1 MHISEFLSNFVL
13 FWLQASV
20 LPLCS
25 RKIDLKGDPAN
36 VIRKTLSSL
45 WPTRIQKIILLLIS
59 AIFLTLI
66 NCYVSDELQFPR
78 TLSTELESFN
88 CIPIITCVVFGV
100 TPSLKY
106 IYIYISIYIYIYI
119 YTYIHTYIYI
129 YIYIQDLNRCFLDI
143 I

>member
-1 MHISEFLSNFVL
+1 MNGRFPNFLSNFVL

-66 NCYVSDELQFPR
+66 ICYVSDELQFPR
-78 TLSTELESFN
+78 TLNTELESFN

-100 TPSLKY
+100 TPSLKFLSY
-106 IYIYISIYIYIYI
+106 IYIYRYTYIYIYIYI
-119 YTYIHTYIYI
+119 YTYIYIYI
-129 YIYIQDLNRCFLDI
+129 YIYI
-143 I
+143 